1 MRKFQTLFFVLL
13 TACFLASSA
22 CGTGKNSG
30 ETEDSNDWI
39 GDNMEDFIAQGLEVS
54 DQGAGIYQRTPYE
67 ERLVGV
73 AYTTW
78 HRNSLWNA
86 DEFWARPSI
95 GEYRSD
101 DAEAITEHGK
111 LLGDADVDFVFVDWS
126 NNVTFNEEEYPRAT
140 YENIMNERNLGITG
154 REDFAMIE
162 RATVKMFDIWE
173 RWRKRRRKLRS

>member
-73 AYTTW
+73 AYTC
-78 HRNSLWNA
+78 
-86 DEFWARPSI
+86 
-95 GEYRSD
+95 
-101 DAEAITEHGK
+101 
-111 LLGDADVDFVFVDWS
+111 LLYTSRCV
-126 NNVTFNEEEYPRAT
+126 
-140 YENIMNERNLGITG
+140 
-154 REDFAMIE
+154 
-162 RATVKMFDIWE
+162 
-173 RWRKRRRKLRS
+173 